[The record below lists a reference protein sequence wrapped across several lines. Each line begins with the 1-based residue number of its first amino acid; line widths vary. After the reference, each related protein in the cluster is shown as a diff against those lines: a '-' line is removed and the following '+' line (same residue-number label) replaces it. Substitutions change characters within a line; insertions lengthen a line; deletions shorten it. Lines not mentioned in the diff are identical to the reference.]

1 MYSTQVYTLA
11 CSSVQLLMQSIQL
24 YMHTFTEKCSQYKLC
39 SYTSI
44 YTPLLH
50 VVASTES
57 VQLLSPS
64 SCSWMDSSWSKGE
77 SSIQHI
83 STRIREGDKA
93 SCTQLTFTLLHTTL
107 SIQLQISSTYINAY
121 VRIPT
126 HAIPDNATLYAL
138 HLQCMLAV
146 RLVLRLAPGPGQPF
160 CHTPP
165 LKGIVLQVYLHSRC
179 KKVTTAFGAISYY
192 RDHQLS

>member
-1 MYSTQVYTLA
+1 
-11 CSSVQLLMQSIQL
+11 
-24 YMHTFTEKCSQYKLC
+24 
-39 SYTSI
+39 
-44 YTPLLH
+44 
-50 VVASTES
+50 
-57 VQLLSPS
+57 
-64 SCSWMDSSWSKGE
+64 MDSSWSKGE

-93 SCTQLTFTLLHTTL
+93 SCTQLTFYVAASSL
-107 SIQLQISSTYINAY
+107 SIQLHISNTYINAY

-138 HLQCMLAV
+138 HLQCVLAV

-160 CHTPP
+160 CNTPT
-165 LKGIVLQVYLHSRC
+165 LEGNVLQVYLYSRC
-179 KKVTTAFGAISYY
+179 NMMTAFGAISYY